1 MITQRVE
8 DGNRGRGAASAPQ
21 RSPARRRPVVAY
33 LGSKAGQAGWI
44 ASYISSVIEPGAR
57 VADVFS
63 GTGSVSVALKASGL
77 SVVANDHLAWAY
89 HAVKAAL
96 LNDCPPTFSGLRLC
110 VERYGVDRYD
120 AVLHHLDGLRGVSGF
135 VPREYSPSG
144 PPGRRYLTTENA
156 RRIEA
161 IRRQIGDWS
170 ACLTPEEFSLLVSD
184 LLVSVSAVSNTAGTY
199 GSYLKDWK
207 PSALFPLN
215 LQRSSFAA
223 TATGAR
229 HEVYSED
236 ANTLVRSLGVDAI
249 YADPPYTKRQYAA
262 YYHLFETIAAG
273 DEPPITGS
281 TGLRPW
287 EHLSSPY
294 CLRRHAPSALA
305 DLASNSSGQHF
316 FLSYSADGQI
326 KHIEILEILNAHGS
340 VAIREFK
347 TRRYKSS
354 GIRHRGAHVVERFY
368 HLDRGAPSG
377 GQQWLG

>member
-1 MITQRVE
+1 M
-8 DGNRGRGAASAPQ
+8 
-21 RSPARRRPVVAY
+21 
-33 LGSKAGQAGWI
+33 
-44 ASYISSVIEPGAR
+44 SVIEPRAR
-57 VADVFS
+57 VADIFS

-89 HAVKAAL
+89 HAAKAAL
-96 LNDCPPTFSGLRLC
+96 LNDCPPTFSGLPLC
-110 VERYGVDRYD
+110 LERYGVDRYD
-120 AVLHHLDGLRGVSGF
+120 AVLHYLEGLPGVDGF

-144 PPGRRYLTTENA
+144 PAGRRYLATENA

-170 ACLTPEEFSLLVSD
+170 ACLTPEECSLLVSD

-199 GSYLKDWK
+199 GSYLKEWK
-207 PSALFPLN
+207 PSALFPLT

-223 TATGAR
+223 SATGAR

-236 ANTLVRSLGVDAI
+236 ANTLVRSLSVDAI

-262 YYHLFETIAAG
+262 YYHLFETIVAG

-305 DLASNSSGQHF
+305 DLVSNSSGQHF
-316 FLSYSADGQI
+316 FLSYNADGQI
-326 KHIEILEILNAHGS
+326 KHVEILEILTEHGS
-340 VAIREFK
+340 VAIREFN

-354 GIRHRGAHVVERFY
+354 DIRRRGSHVVERFY
-368 HLDRGAPSG
+368 HLDRGAPSR
-377 GQQWLG
+377 GQKWLA